1 MNVVKE
7 YVDNSNSYSTEEVK
21 TGGKWI
27 DWKPIYR
34 KAGYIDTLP
43 NSSYVLDATLTSSY
57 VDKVISMGGAGKEGT
72 NYISGS
78 GYTDYNARL
87 GFTIMSDGFRSLT
100 YSGLTYNNVTWW
112 VEYTKTT
119 D

>member
-1 MNVVKE
+1 
-7 YVDNSNSYSTEEVK
+7 
-21 TGGKWI
+21 
-27 DWKPIYR
+27 
-34 KAGYIDTLP
+34 
-43 NSSYVLDATLTSSY
+43 
-57 VDKVISMGGAGKEGT
+57 MGGAGKEGT

-119 D
+119 DQKKSNK